1 MKTVLVF
8 LFSVLLCNAASI
20 AAAEED
26 TRTYFIMNL
35 EKGGSSKKFEEMFK
49 MCGGT
54 PVRQINE
61 QAIIAEMSIQQ
72 GICVSENTKK
82 IIIQITHRD

>member
-8 LFSVLLCNAASI
+8 LFSVLLCNAAS

-35 EKGGSSKKFEEMFK
+35 EKSSVKKFEEMFK

-61 QAIIAEMSIQQ
+61 QAIIAEMTVQQ

>member
-8 LFSVLLCNAASI
+8 LFSVLLCNAASG
-20 AAAEED
+20 ATAEED

-35 EKGGSSKKFEEMFK
+35 EKNSVKKFEEMFK

-54 PVRQINE
+54 PVRKINE
-61 QAIIAEMSIQQ
+61 QAIIAELTVQQ